1 MYTHWDWKENEPVSE
16 MKRAKRNN
24 TQNNCDRCNQS
35 SRRYHRF
42 QCIVCMQ
49 FLIHCVWG
57 WIIECP
63 TVIDKLQMTT
73 EWYATIKQNKKK
85 RSNWNDEWNENTN
98 VPSAISIGFSAAPLN
113 RLTGTRITLIYR
125 LVSVSFIFAWCFVVI
140 GNWTHHYSMWVRWSV
155 LNWSVWMLCA
165 WSRLLLFQCVN
176 LSSDTNR
183 SPSSSQLH
191 FITGY

>member
-1 MYTHWDWKENEPVSE
+1 MQSKQQTIPQISMHCLHAIFDPLCMGLDNWMSHCYRQIANDHR
-16 MKRAKRNN
+16 MICNN
-24 TQNNCDRCNQS
+24 KT
-35 SRRYHRF
+35 
-42 QCIVCMQ
+42 
-49 FLIHCVWG
+49 
-57 WIIECP
+57 
-63 TVIDKLQMTT
+63 
-73 EWYATIKQNKKK
+73 KQKKK

-125 LVSVSFIFAWCFVVI
+125 LVFVSFIFAWCFVVI